1 MRLDRIAT
9 LGLFHPVSRVLHG
22 REGASAILMYHSISD
37 DRESGVHPYFRV
49 NTAPGV
55 FARQMALLQETGWSV
70 VPLAELLAPDARPAD
85 PGARRV
91 AITFDDGYEDF
102 LSAAFPV
109 LQRHR
114 YPSSV
119 FLPTDYIGDE
129 PIDFKGRRCLT
140 WTQVRELAGAGVE
153 FGSHTASHPQLHGLA
168 PEARED
174 EISRSKA
181 VIEQRLGRRADGFCY
196 PYAFPQHDAAFR
208 AHLRGA
214 LVRCGYAY
222 GVCTALGRVRQEDD
236 RYFAPRLPVNALDD
250 DRLLRAKLEG
260 GYDWLQGVQHAAKAL
275 RRAVS

>member
-22 REGASAILMYHSISD
+22 REAASVILMYHSISD
-37 DRESGVHPYFRV
+37 DQESGVHPYFRV
-49 NTAPGV
+49 NTAPAV

-70 VPLAELLAPDARPAD
+70 VPLAELLAPDARAAE
-85 PGARRV
+85 PGVRRV

-102 LSAAFPV
+102 LLAAFPV
-109 LQRHR
+109 LQRHG

-119 FLPTDYIGDE
+119 FLPTDYIGDQ
-129 PIDFKGRRCLT
+129 PIAFKGRRCLT
-140 WTQVRELAGAGVE
+140 WGQVRELANAGVE

-168 PEARED
+168 PEARE
-174 EISRSKA
+174 EELRRSKSA
-181 VIEQRLGRRADGFCY
+181 IEQRLGRGADGFCY

-208 AHLRGA
+208 DSLRGA
-214 LVRCGYAY
+214 LARGGYAY
-222 GVCTALGRVRQEDD
+222 GVCTVLGRVRQGDD
-236 RYFAPRLPVNALDD
+236 RYFAPRLPVNSLDD

-275 RRAVS
+275 RRKVS